1 MSLIAAA
8 ATVSQVLLG
17 TVLFGAAMWKAVS
30 ISDFAAT
37 LELLGVPPHFARK
50 LAWSGVCVEASVG
63 AALLAL
69 PSSEWPRI
77 MVGLVAIAF
86 AVAGVRALT
95 GGRRVACGCFGN
107 IGRHDLGWF
116 QITALPIWMVLAYV
130 AQQQPPTWSW
140 LQGLLGLSL
149 FLMLLMLWSIKAEF
163 QLWSGLRGS
172 RIVIAQVD
180 SIESG
185 VIERMRRSTP

>member
-1 MSLIAAA
+1 
-8 ATVSQVLLG
+8 
-17 TVLFGAAMWKAVS
+17 
-30 ISDFAAT
+30 
-37 LELLGVPPHFARK
+37 
-50 LAWSGVCVEASVG
+50 
-63 AALLAL
+63 
-69 PSSEWPRI
+69 
-77 MVGLVAIAF
+77 
-86 AVAGVRALT
+86 
-95 GGRRVACGCFGN
+95 
-107 IGRHDLGWF
+107 
-116 QITALPIWMVLAYV
+116 MVLAYV